1 MCTKDQNS
9 SCFHRKFVST
19 RPYLVISN
27 SFESFSQVWKKKKFS
42 WQRHLYCGSLCSL
55 TTPQCVSSFCRIGR
69 FSSTCWVCVAVCDRW
84 PQSPQAVN
92 PRGKATCVFL
102 VFLSI
107 KSSSGFS
114 GGKRSGEKKENKI
127 HVVIKSWVKL
137 LKQNSFPSTVWRLI
151 FQWLCPVCWTF
162 K

>member
-19 RPYLVISN
+19 LPYLGFFQQLRICL
-27 SFESFSQVWKKKKFS
+27 EKKKKFS
-42 WQRHLYCGSLCSL
+42 WQRHLDCGSLCSP
-55 TTPQCVSSFCRIGR
+55 TTPQRVSSFCRIGR
-69 FSSTCWVCVAVCDRW
+69 FSSTCWLCIALCDRW

-102 VFLSI
+102 GFLSI

-114 GGKRSGEKKENKI
+114 GGKHSEKKINNKI

-151 FQWLCPVCWTF
+151 FHGLCSVCWTF